1 MHDGDRTIQ
10 KTGISPPQATLMHQ
24 NHWYSCRYGH
34 RDILKDFYR
43 CIIINVKHFLA
54 FFGGL
59 LVISLIHHEQGMIF
73 TPPAGWGT
81 SRFCPTQ
88 IGEGRGSLL

>member
-43 CIIINVKHFLA
+43 CIIINVKHF
-54 FFGGL
+54 FG
-59 LVISLIHHEQGMIF
+59 IF
-73 TPPAGWGT
+73 WW
-81 SRFCPTQ
+81 F
-88 IGEGRGSLL
+88 IGDIPHSS